1 MGLLTTTTEQTS
13 AIQDSFSRYALLEN
27 ENAKLRHQL
36 EVEGLVNQTYKIAA
50 EKASYELEKLR
61 KLINEIDGLHEPCHE
76 SMIYC
81 EDCGEEFPCQTRIL
95 LDNREESGL

>member
-1 MGLLTTTTEQTS
+1 MTTSTQQTS
-13 AIQDSFSRYALLEN
+13 VLKNNLGRYALLEN
-27 ENAKLRHQL
+27 ENAKLKHQL

-50 EKASYELEKLR
+50 EKASCELEKLR
-61 KLINEIDGLHEPCHE
+61 KLISEIDALHEPCHE